1 MQKIKLKKNVY
12 RRYICM
18 LAKKTKTKNKTKKQQ
33 PLTQY
38 LIQKS

>member
-18 LAKKTKTKNKTKKQQ
+18 LAKKKKKKKKKQ